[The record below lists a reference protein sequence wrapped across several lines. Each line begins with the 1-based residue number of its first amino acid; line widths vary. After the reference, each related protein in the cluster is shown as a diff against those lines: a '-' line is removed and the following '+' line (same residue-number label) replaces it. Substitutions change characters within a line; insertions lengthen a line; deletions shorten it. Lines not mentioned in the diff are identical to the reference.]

1 MEPETEEAL
10 KRVHML
16 FKDNDLTLSIA
27 ESCTGGLVSHY
38 VTTLAGASRFFT
50 AGIVSYSEQIKINVL
65 GVSPDV
71 CHAHGVVSE
80 EMARDMAEKVRLLA
94 ETDFSLATTGN
105 LGPDVLEGKQKGL
118 IYIASST
125 EGRTVS
131 KELRL
136 RGTREENKE
145 KAARSA
151 LELLIECVEDK
162 QK

>member
-1 MEPETEEAL
+1 VEPETGEAL
-10 KRVHML
+10 KRVHKL
-16 FKDNDLTLSIA
+16 FKDNDLKLSIA

-71 CHAHGVVSE
+71 YLAHGVVSE
-80 EMARDMAEKVRLLA
+80 EMAREMAGKVRLLA
-94 ETDFSLATTGN
+94 ETDFSLSTTGN
-105 LGPDVLEGKQKGL
+105 LGPDVLEGKEKGL
-118 IYIASST
+118 IYIAAST

-145 KAARSA
+145 EAARLA